1 MNAMAN
7 NQVTFPN
14 AVELGRPEEL
24 PPPPPI
30 PRPPPSERCS
40 STIPINPSAKIK

>member
-1 MNAMAN
+1 MNAIAN

-14 AVELGRPEEL
+14 AVEPGRPDA

-30 PRPPPSERCS
+30 PRPPPSDRCS
-40 STIPINPSAKIK
+40 STIPIKPKAKIK